1 MHCGATGVIH
11 AVDRRLQSVTPIKVT
26 MMPERLKQP
35 ETANDEEESPLTISP
50 EKVCF
55 IIMKAKEFDAKDEV
69 TEPNPGSNPAD
80 DRDIEVLEDHKDDPV
95 VEELTSLINSL
106 SEDEQIDLVALAWL
120 GRDDYSA
127 TDWPAVREEAARAH
141 NQRTADYLL
150 GTPLLGD
157 FLEEGLSMLGYSCE
171 EFEIERL

>member
-1 MHCGATGVIH
+1 MN
-11 AVDRRLQSVTPIKVT
+11 QST
-26 MMPERLKQP
+26 
-35 ETANDEEESPLTISP
+35 DDGDESPLTISL

-55 IIMKAKEFDAKDEV
+55 IIIKAKEFDAKDEV
-69 TEPNPGSNPAD
+69 TEPDPGSNPSD
-80 DRDIEVLEDHKDDPV
+80 DMDVEVLEEHEDDPV

-127 TDWPAVREEAARAH
+127 ADWPAVREEAARAH
-141 NQRTADYLL
+141 NQRTAEYLL
-150 GTPLLGD
+150 GMPLVGD

-171 EFEIERL
+171 EYEIERL